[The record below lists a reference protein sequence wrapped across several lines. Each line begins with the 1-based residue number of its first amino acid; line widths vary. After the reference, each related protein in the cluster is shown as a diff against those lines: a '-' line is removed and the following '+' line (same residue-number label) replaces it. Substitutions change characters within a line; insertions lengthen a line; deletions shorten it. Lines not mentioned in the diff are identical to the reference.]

1 MVWWVRAPPA
11 RIVPIWA
18 GMKPAPS
25 TLPARFTKGTGN
37 GVVCDSL
44 VERAVRW
51 TRIAYDDVGT
61 RYRSWWACV
70 VGTALLDVRSVRLGA
85 RGRGN
90 DAG

>member
-44 VERAVRW
+44 VKRAVRW
-51 TRIAYDDVGT
+51 TCRCWDAVSVLVG
-61 RYRSWWACV
+61 SCGWHCLAGC
-70 VGTALLDVRSVRLGA
+70 ALRPLRRRLSPE
-85 RGRGN
+85 
-90 DAG
+90 

>member
-1 MVWWVRAPPA
+1 MVWWVRATPA

-25 TLPARFTKGTGN
+25 TLPACFTKGTGN

-51 TRIAYDDVGT
+51 TRMT
-61 RYRSWWACV
+61 M
-70 VGTALLDVRSVRLGA
+70 L
-85 RGRGN
+85 GRGIGLGGLVWLALPCL
-90 DAG
+90 AGQCLRGSLQFGQV